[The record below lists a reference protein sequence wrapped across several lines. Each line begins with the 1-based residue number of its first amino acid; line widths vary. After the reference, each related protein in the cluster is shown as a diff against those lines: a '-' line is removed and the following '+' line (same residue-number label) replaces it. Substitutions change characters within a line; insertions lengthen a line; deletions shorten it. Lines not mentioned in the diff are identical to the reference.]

1 MKRRRDDMNGYRIAV
16 VGATGAVGREV
27 LRILDERRFPIGE
40 LRLLASSRSP
50 GRRIDGRPVEA
61 VTPERFD
68 GLDLAIFDT
77 PDAVAEEW
85 VPVAAARGVIVI
97 DNSAAF
103 RMAKGV
109 PLVIPEVNGD
119 ELAHLPRRIVANP
132 NCTAATIAIP
142 LAALHKEAGLRR
154 VIACSYQSV
163 SGAGQQGT
171 EQLWNELRETVTN
184 SRPPERPQGQA
195 FKHPIAMNLIPAI
208 GSLRGSHT
216 SEEVKVAAELR
227 KMLAIPDLAVGMT
240 CVRIPTLIA
249 HGVAVHAEF
258 ASPLDPDRAR
268 LILER
273 SPGVAVLDD
282 PSSAKYPTALG
293 AAGRDP
299 CYVGRIRTDEAGNLA
314 FFAVADNLRKGAALN
329 AVQIA
334 EHLIH
339 RGLVPSGVRA

>member
-1 MKRRRDDMNGYRIAV
+1 MNGYRIAV

-27 LRILDERRFPIGE
+27 LRILDERRFPIAE
-40 LRLLASSRSP
+40 LRLLASSRSA
-50 GRRIDGRPVEA
+50 GRRIDGRA
-61 VTPERFD
+61 VFAVAPERFD

-85 VPVAAARGVIVI
+85 VPVAAARGVIAI

-103 RMAKGV
+103 RMAEGV

-119 ELAHLPRRIVANP
+119 ALAHLPRRIVANP
-132 NCTAATIAIP
+132 NCTAATIAVP
-142 LAALHKEAGLRR
+142 LAALHREAGLRR

-171 EQLWNELRETVTN
+171 EQLWNELRETVAN
-184 SRPPERPQGQA
+184 SRPPERPRGHA

-208 GSLRGSHT
+208 GSLRGAHT

-227 KMLAIPDLAVGMT
+227 KMLGVPDLAVGMT
-240 CVRIPTLIA
+240 CVRVPTLVA

-258 ASPLDPDRAR
+258 AQTLDPQHAR
-268 LILER
+268 RILER
-273 SPGVAVLDD
+273 APGVTVVDE
-282 PSSAKYPTALG
+282 PSSAQYPTPLR
-293 AAGRDP
+293 AAGTDP

-334 EHLIH
+334 EHLIQ
-339 RGLVPSGVRA
+339 RGLVRSGARA

>member
-1 MKRRRDDMNGYRIAV
+1 MNGYRIAV

-27 LRILDERRFPIGE
+27 LRILDERRFPIAE
-40 LRLLASSRSP
+40 LRLLASSRSA
-50 GRRIDGRPVEA
+50 GRRIDGHTVLA
-61 VTPERFD
+61 VAAECFD

-85 VPVAAARGVIVI
+85 VPVAAARGVIAI

-103 RMAKGV
+103 RMAEGV

-119 ELAHLPRRIVANP
+119 ALAHLPRRIVANP
-132 NCTAATIAIP
+132 NCTAATIAVP
-142 LAALHKEAGLRR
+142 LAALHREAGLRR

-163 SGAGQQGT
+163 SGAGQKGV
-171 EQLWNELRETVTN
+171 EQLWAELRQVVS
-184 SRPPERPQGQA
+184 SRRPVEQPLGEA
-195 FKHPIAMNLIPAI
+195 FKHPIALNLIPAI

-227 KMLAIPDLAVGMT
+227 KMLSVPDLAVGMT
-240 CVRIPTLIA
+240 CVRVPTLVA

-258 ASPLDPDRAR
+258 SRPLDADRAR
-268 LILER
+268 QILER

-282 PSSAKYPTALG
+282 PSSARYPTALN

-334 EHLIH
+334 EHLIQ
-339 RGLVPSGVRA
+339 RGLVRSSVRA